1 MSIQPLSPDPA
12 RGASPDLLGRASN
25 PEEAAKAF
33 EHVLVQ
39 QFVKTLTD
47 PLFKT
52 SLSGDEGPGW
62 MKAYGDTQRSMLTD
76 VLTGHLVDEKTF
88 GLADLLLSQWQRQ
101 AGAEDP
107 SDIAA
112 SDADG
117 AASIKPLTP

>member
-1 MSIQPLSPDPA
+1 MSIPPLTSDPA

-52 SLSGDEGPGW
+52 SLSGEEGPGW

-76 VLTGHLVDEKTF
+76 VLTGQFVDQKTF
-88 GLADLLLSQWQRQ
+88 GLADLLLKQWQRQ
-101 AGAEDP
+101 DGAEEPADL
-107 SDIAA
+107 AA
-112 SDADG
+112 SDAD
-117 AASIKPLTP
+117 IKSLTP